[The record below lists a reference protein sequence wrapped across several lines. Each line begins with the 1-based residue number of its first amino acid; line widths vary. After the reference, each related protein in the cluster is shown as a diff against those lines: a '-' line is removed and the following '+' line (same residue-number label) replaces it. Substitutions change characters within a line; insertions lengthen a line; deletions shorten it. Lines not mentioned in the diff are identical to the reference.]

1 LDCGGTLRAVEVE
14 LGYPIL
20 PETAMKSRLT
30 PLVAALL
37 LAGAAPH
44 AYSQAASPAPAD
56 VAAPTSY
63 ADSPVASVSKSD
75 DLANAI
81 AQALV
86 ADGSLKDSKITV
98 QPEENG
104 AILLTGVTPTNA
116 QRQKALEI
124 ATSHAGAGKV
134 SNALTSA
141 ELVITP
147 PVPPTVAETATED
160 TVAVASDF
168 VAAPE
173 PAAAAQPAP
182 ASDAAAA
189 MAPAP
194 VTQVS
199 PPSPAPAPTPSK

>member
-1 LDCGGTLRAVEVE
+1 MEVE

-20 PETAMKSRLT
+20 PETVMKSRLT
-30 PLVAALL
+30 PLVAALV
-37 LAGAAPH
+37 LAGAAPL
-44 AYSQAASPAPAD
+44 AYSQAAAPAPAD
-56 VAAPTSY
+56 VAAPASY
-63 ADSPVASVSKSD
+63 AEAPVASVSKSD

-86 ADGSLKDSKITV
+86 ADASLKDSKITV

-134 SNALTSA
+134 SNALTSG

-147 PVPPTVAETATED
+147 PVPPTVAETATD
-160 TVAVASDF
+160 ATVAVASDF

-173 PAAAAQPAP
+173 PAPAQPAP

-199 PPSPAPAPTPSK
+199 PPSPAPATTPSK